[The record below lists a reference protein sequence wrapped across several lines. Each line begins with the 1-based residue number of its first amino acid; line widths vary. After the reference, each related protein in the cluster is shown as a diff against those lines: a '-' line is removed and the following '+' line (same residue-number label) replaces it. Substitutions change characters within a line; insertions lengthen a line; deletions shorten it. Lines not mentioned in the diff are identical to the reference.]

1 VSEYL
6 LPAAIFLSELCVVTL
21 TTVRLIAVAR
31 GLKRAAALIGFVEVT
46 IWLFIIGQV
55 MGRLTDP
62 LCWLAYAGG
71 FTLGNYLGVA
81 IDEKL
86 ALGTVLVRLITPRH
100 PADLLAALKAAN
112 YGVTSQDAHGANG
125 PVRVVL
131 TVVQR
136 KELPQVLGLIQRHE
150 PTGFYAVEELQ
161 TAARGVFPLRSRGVL
176 TGVFRAARPADV
188 LAAK

>member
-1 VSEYL
+1 MEFKSSANFTITADQPIAVGQFFEGENATTSSTDTPAEGDPSFVL
-6 LPAAIFLSELCVVTL
+6 LPPIEQWRSSYTVLAAPGI
-21 TTVRLIAVAR
+21 R
-31 GLKRAAALIGFVEVT
+31 
-46 IWLFIIGQV
+46 
-55 MGRLTDP
+55 D
-62 LCWLAYAGG
+62 
-71 FTLGNYLGVA
+71 NYLGVA

-100 PADLLAALKAAN
+100 PADLLGALKAAS
-112 YGVTSQDAHGANG
+112 YGVTCQDAHGANG

-176 TGVFRAARPADV
+176 TGVFRAARPAEV